1 MTEDER
7 ELLKSIGLLEL
18 VQETNNH
25 APAQEPQTTKSL
37 TELRDGNGTIA
48 PPSEEN
54 SRAGG
59 LWPIL
64 RSLVKRPDSL
74 IEEKSPVQA
83 ASKHQHV
90 MKEPTSYNQLDHAY
104 VNDQSLLSEQFHPDE
119 KSSNKLM
126 LGIGGTL
133 FLLPHLAILLSLP
146 PVLQRRGAPYLPTF
160 KSKLNVMFDLIRVQV
175 QTQKGRNLQFVD
187 LGSGDGRVVFRA
199 AREGLFNKSVGY
211 EINPTLHLF
220 AQSQKLFTPKYWQ
233 TTRFECGDLWRIQLS
248 KYYDVVAVYGVAPIM
263 DRLGVKMKEELKPG
277 SIVVSFRYVVI

>member
-1 MTEDER
+1 MEIRKKISPHKIIETNDIKMTEDER
-7 ELLKSIGLLEL
+7 ELLKPIGLLEL

-74 IEEKSPVQA
+74 IEEMSPAQA

-199 AREGLFNKSVGY
+199 AREGLFIKSAGY
-211 EINPTLHLF
+211 EIN
-220 AQSQKLFTPKYWQ
+220 
-233 TTRFECGDLWRIQLS
+233 G
-248 KYYDVVAVYGVAPIM
+248 
-263 DRLGVKMKEELKPG
+263 
-277 SIVVSFRYVVI
+277 